1 MSPRALVVDD
11 DESLRTMLNQYF
23 QREGFTVSTAANGN
37 EALRRFYEDRPDVVI
52 LDLMLP
58 GMDGWEVCAR
68 LRELSDVPIL
78 LLSARTAQTDK
89 LRGFRLG
96 VDDYIPKPFSLA
108 ELLARVRAVLAR
120 SSRARQ
126 QPEQSFHWYD
136 LKVDLA
142 KRQVR
147 LRNEIVPLTP
157 TEFRLL
163 VSLIQRKGAVVS
175 EEELREEV
183 WGRER
188 LIDASALRRY
198 IWLLRQKIEAD
209 PSNPQRV
216 LAVRGSGYRL
226 GTGMLTP
233 LPGEE
238 PEEKQET

>member
-23 QREGFTVSTAANGN
+23 QREGFAVSTAATGN

-96 VDDYIPKPFSLA
+96 VDDYVAKPFSLA
-108 ELLARVRAVLAR
+108 ELVARVRAVLAR

-136 LKVDLA
+136 LRVDLA

-147 LRNEIVPLTP
+147 LKNEIVPLTP

-175 EEELREEV
+175 EDELREEV

-198 IWLLRQKIEAD
+198 IWLLRQKIEED

-226 GTGMLTP
+226 GTGILGS
-233 LPGEE
+233 L
-238 PEEKQET
+238 PEEETQEPGGT